1 MSDFSDRLVSAKAAV
16 RPSRDVVV
24 SLDADVS
31 ERRAVLREELEKAR
45 ANPDARLA
53 SKSEPELIQGQLDEL
68 MALTAD
74 SLVTLRFTRMSG
86 DEWAEITARCPVRL
100 DAAIDRQYGYN
111 VHGVCKLAAPLCGVR
126 VDGDELVPLVVSAA
140 AQGVPA
146 VDEWADL
153 FDTISGHEF
162 GLIVD
167 AIYELNEYEP
177 ASRVAQLKKE
187 LNSRLV

>member
-1 MSDFSDRLVSAKAAV
+1 MSSFSERLALAKSAA
-16 RPSRDVVV
+16 RPTREVTV

-31 ERRAVLREELEKAR
+31 DKRRELQAELEAAR

-53 SKSEPELIQGQLDEL
+53 TKSAPELVQEKLDEL
-68 MALTAD
+68 LTITGD
-74 SLVTLRFTRMSG
+74 SLITLRFSRMPG
-86 DEWAEITARCPVRL
+86 DQWAEITARCPVRL

-111 VHGVCKLAAPLCGVR
+111 MHGVCRLAAPLCGVR
-126 VDGDELVPLVVSAA
+126 VDGDEELPLEVIPASA
-140 AQGVPA
+140 GVPA
-146 VDEWADL
+146 VNEWDDL

-177 ASRVAQLKKE
+177 AQRVAQMKKE
-187 LNSRLV
+187 LATRPA